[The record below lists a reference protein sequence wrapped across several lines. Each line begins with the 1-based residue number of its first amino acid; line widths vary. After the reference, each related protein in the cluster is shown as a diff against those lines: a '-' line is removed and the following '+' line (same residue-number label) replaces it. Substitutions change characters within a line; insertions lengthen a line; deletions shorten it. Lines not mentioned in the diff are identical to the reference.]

1 MLNYK
6 SKKIVFISLNPN
18 LRILFFKKMVKRSM
32 DNNGLFIS
40 VIVNMLFRNFYH
52 FLKLLS
58 TCFNTNILP
67 LEKLEPLVRSCPFSQ
82 VLRFVNFLYKIVF
95 MCYTLSFNEKC
106 NVTFYISNRVNNNCC
121 ALFPCKKRKIINIQK
136 RSFCTSKKINREISK
151 NYKLRANAWKKNS
164 IYLFKI

>member
-67 LEKLEPLVRSCPFSQ
+67 LEKLEPLVKSCPFCQ
-82 VLRFVNFLYKIVF
+82 VSK
-95 MCYTLSFNEKC
+95 
-106 NVTFYISNRVNNNCC
+106 FYISNRVNNNCYS
-121 ALFPCKKRKIINIQK
+121 
-136 RSFCTSKKINREISK
+136 SFLYIKKKILIFKKSFFAHQK
-151 NYKLRANAWKKNS
+151 KLTEKFQKTIN
-164 IYLFKI
+164 